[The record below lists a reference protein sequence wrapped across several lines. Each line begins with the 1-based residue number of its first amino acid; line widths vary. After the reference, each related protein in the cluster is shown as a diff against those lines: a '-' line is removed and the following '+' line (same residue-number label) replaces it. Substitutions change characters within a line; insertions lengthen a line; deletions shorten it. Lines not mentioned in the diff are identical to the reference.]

1 LRRPHVRRKELEAHP
16 RYNAHSN
23 FRKEII
29 MQLRRL
35 ALVVAALTLAPAAA
49 RAQEPLLG
57 EIRWVAFDFAPK
69 GWAKCDGQLL
79 PISQNTALFSLLGTT
94 YGGNGQTTFALP
106 DFRGRTMLHQG
117 QGPGLSER
125 VIGEEGGTESHTLT
139 IAEMP
144 AHSHGGGEHTHSIPS
159 LGVNV
164 GASSGAATQATAAGN
179 VLATATLAAGGN
191 GNGNGNNAPR
201 LTTIYNAG
209 PANVTLGAGSTTDA
223 GTTGTASGGSVAEG
237 NGQPH
242 PTISPFLAATC
253 LIAVEGI
260 FPSRQ

>member
-1 LRRPHVRRKELEAHP
+1 
-16 RYNAHSN
+16 
-23 FRKEII
+23 

-35 ALVVAALTLAPAAA
+35 ALVAAALTLAPAAA
-49 RAQEPLLG
+49 HAQEPFIG
-57 EIRWVAFDFAPK
+57 EIRWVAFNFAPV

-106 DFRGRTMLHQG
+106 DFRSRTIVHQG
-117 QGPGLSER
+117 QGPGLSNR
-125 VIGEEGGTESHTLT
+125 DMGEQGGTESHTLT

-144 AHSHGGGEHTHSIPS
+144 AHSHGGGLHSHPIPP

-164 GASSGAATQATAAGN
+164 GANSGAATLATASGN

-191 GNGNGNNAPR
+191 GNGNNAPK
-201 LTTIYNAG
+201 LTMIYNAG
-209 PANVTLGAGSTTDA
+209 PADVTLGAGSTTV
-223 GTTGTASGGSVAEG
+223 TGATGNASGGSLTEG
-237 NGQPH
+237 GSQPH
-242 PTISPFLAATC
+242 PTMPPFLTGNC
-253 LIAVEGI
+253 IIALVGI